1 MTNHDPRIAIVDAV
15 CDVVESKQPFGK
27 RWRQELVTLKAE
39 HLAALQAGKL
49 LALDVQ
55 DEYVMFVQMNKEE

>member
-1 MTNHDPRIAIVDAV
+1 MTDHDPCIAIVDAV
-15 CDVVESKQPFGK
+15 CDVEESKQPFGK
-27 RWRQELVTLKAE
+27 RWWQELVTLKTG

-55 DEYVMFVQMNKEE
+55 NEYVMFVQMDKGE

>member
-1 MTNHDPRIAIVDAV
+1 MTNHDPRIAIVDTV
-15 CDVVESKQPFGK
+15 CDVEESEQPFGK
-27 RWRQELVTLKAE
+27 RWRQELVTLKIE

-55 DEYVMFVQMNKEE
+55 SEYVMFVQMNKGE